1 MVPVDIEV
9 KESIDEILI
18 SMNEFVDFFFEVD
31 LEIRYEIRNMEIK
44 I

>member
-18 SMNEFVDFFFEVD
+18 SMYEFVDFFFEVD
-31 LEIRYEIRNMEIK
+31 LEVRYEIRNMEIK